1 MFFYFYKKIFV
12 CQACYRWI
20 GECHY
25 VEKCSKLFNLM
36 PINCSVK
43 ITRLEEVFLHSRAI
57 RRHGWRVNYGECTYN
72 VYVLI
77 IFFHHIPFH
86 YNEDALYYWRVNKLP
101 HITIRLKHETT
112 GTRVHSVSSRMRLF
126 ENRVLCKKF
135 FLYPILYFFFL
146 FERCRCTKIA
156 MCLAHSLSAPFRC
169 LFVSNIKEL
178 KGE

>member
-1 MFFYFYKKIFV
+1 
-12 CQACYRWI
+12 
-20 GECHY
+20 
-25 VEKCSKLFNLM
+25 M

-57 RRHGWRVNYGECTYN
+57 RRHGWRVNYGESTYN

-135 FLYPILYFFFL
+135 FLYPILYFFSFSNVVAAQKL
-146 FERCRCTKIA
+146 QCA
-156 MCLAHSLSAPFRC
+156 SLTLSPHRFAASLCP
-169 LFVSNIKEL
+169 I
-178 KGE
+178 